1 MRGRLSF
8 DTEDE
13 LIAEALRLCALNA
26 GRRVDGPADL
36 APALCMRARG
46 WRDERYTVAGL
57 NDDNTLIRFKTVFR
71 GTRDW
76 MTLAGRPI
84 ARALLKMNAARAV
97 TSHNH
102 VEPPCRFSDEDVR
115 TAMNVS
121 DMLKPLGI
129 DLADEILTC
138 GDEWKSMRETTG
150 PDTAARMGLAGF
162 PRRKTSPQPNGTE
175 AAAYVFMTADD
186 MVKCALSR
194 CEVRAGQKLRSPKQF
209 ADFLRL
215 RRKDA
220 DEEVLSAVWLTAAMR
235 VIAVDEWS
243 SGSLTRVK
251 IHPRILVKRGIDR
264 NAAGIVLA
272 HNHLGGEAKP
282 GEADILFTR
291 EAAERLGW
299 FEIALHDHLVVSGSK
314 WASMASDPEIR
325 KRAGLNPSDS
335 LENSW

>member
-13 LIAEALRLCALNA
+13 LIAEALRRCALNA
-26 GRRVDGPADL
+26 GKRVDGPADL

-102 VEPPCRFSDEDVR
+102 VEPPCRFSGEDIR
-115 TAMNVS
+115 CAMNVS

-138 GDEWKSMRETTG
+138 GDEWKSMRETAG
-150 PDTAARMGLAGF
+150 PDTADRMGLAGF
-162 PRRKTSPQPNGTE
+162 PRKGEPAEPDGVP
-175 AAAYVFMTADD
+175 AHVFNTVDD
-186 MVKCALSR
+186 LVACALTH
-194 CEVRAGQKLRSPKQF
+194 CEVRVGQKLRSPKQF
-209 ADFLRL
+209 ATFLRL

-291 EAAERLGW
+291 EAAKRLGW

-325 KRAGLNPSDS
+325 KRAGLNPADS
-335 LENSW
+335 LENGW